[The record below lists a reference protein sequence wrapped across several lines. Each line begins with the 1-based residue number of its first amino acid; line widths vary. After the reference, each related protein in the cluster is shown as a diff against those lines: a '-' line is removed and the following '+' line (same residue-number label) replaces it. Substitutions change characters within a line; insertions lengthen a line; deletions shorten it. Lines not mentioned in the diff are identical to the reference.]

1 MPVDVKG
8 AVAAAFLEMAARKDV
23 DKITVKDLVEAC
35 GISRQTF
42 YYHFRDI
49 VDVLEWTARQGVER
63 LLAQSL
69 KAASPREALGRF
81 VDFAAESQP
90 MVRRL
95 LNSQRREAMER
106 IMVEA
111 TRAYLERSAREWGVE
126 PSLNQADWQVTLD
139 FYACGMAGLLL
150 GSDCRRVQD
159 RDQLADQLARL
170 LSGEMV
176 HPKRD

>member
-1 MPVDVKG
+1 
-8 AVAAAFLEMAARKDV
+8 
-23 DKITVKDLVEAC
+23 
-35 GISRQTF
+35 
-42 YYHFRDI
+42 
-49 VDVLEWTARQGVER
+49 
-63 LLAQSL
+63 
-69 KAASPREALGRF
+69 
-81 VDFAAESQP
+81 

-111 TRAYLERSAREWGVE
+111 TRVYLERSAREWGVE

-150 GSDCRRVQD
+150 GSDRRRVQD

>member
-49 VDVLEWTARQGVER
+49 VDVLEWTAHQGVER
-63 LLAQSL
+63 ILAQSL
-69 KAASPREALGRF
+69 KASSPREALRLF
-81 VDFAAESQP
+81 VDFAAESRP

-95 LNSQRREAMER
+95 LNSQRREVMER

-111 TRAYLERSAREWGVE
+111 VRSYLERSVRERGIE
-126 PSLNQADWQVTLD
+126 PPLNQADWQVTLD

-150 GSDCRRVQD
+150 GSDRLPTQD
-159 RDQLADQLARL
+159 RERLADQLARL

-176 HPKRD
+176 RPE